1 MDLLYTLL
9 ILAFI
14 TALMMQYINKVKDQH
29 LQILSRYENRLDHL
43 LDQVRE
49 LEQSTSID
57 IMRIKD
63 ELDTRKKQTI
73 TEL

>member
-14 TALMMQYINKVKDQH
+14 TALMMQYINKVKDQY

>member
-14 TALMMQYINKVKDQH
+14 TALMMQYINKVKEQH
-29 LQILSRYENRLDHL
+29 LQMLSRYENRLDHL
-43 LDQVRE
+43 LDQIRE
-49 LEQSTSID
+49 LEQKTSID